1 MKDLEPGKP
10 DFNYLPFKVHK
21 DIIYLA
27 GQLAKEN
34 GIVKNTGRVSEE
46 ISESEACR
54 QIRICAE
61 HALKWTIIAA
71 NNDDT
76 KIDTILDLKVYV
88 ACNKNYD
95 GISRLADKA
104 SEVFIKKLG
113 EKGKHPRSVIAVE
126 RLPQNAPVMIDLRAV
141 INLK

>member
-1 MKDLEPGKP
+1 MESLKTNLSGED
-10 DFNYLPFKVHK
+10 
-21 DIIYLA
+21 
-27 GQLAKEN
+27 
-34 GIVKNTGRVSEE
+34 
-46 ISESEACR
+46 ISEIEACR

-61 HALKWTIIAA
+61 HAFTWIKIAV
-71 NNDDT
+71 NNDNA
-76 KIDTILDLKVYV
+76 KIDNILDLKVYI
-88 ACNKNYD
+88 ACNKTYD

-104 SEVFIKKLG
+104 SEVFIEKLG

>member
-10 DFNYLPFKVHK
+10 DFNYLPFKVHN
-21 DIIYLA
+21 DVIYLA

-34 GIVKNTGRVSEE
+34 GIVKNKGRVLEDVSE
-46 ISESEACR
+46 IEACR

-61 HALKWTIIAA
+61 HAFTWIKIAV
-71 NNDDT
+71 NNDNA
-76 KIDTILDLKVYV
+76 KIDNILDLKVYI
-88 ACNKNYD
+88 ACNKTYD

-104 SEVFIKKLG
+104 SEVFIEKLG

>member
-1 MKDLEPGKP
+1 MKDLEPGNP
-10 DFNYLPFKVHK
+10 DFNYLPFKVHN
-21 DIIYLA
+21 DVIYLA

-34 GIVKNTGRVSEE
+34 GIVKNKGRVLED
-46 ISESEACR
+46 ISEIEACR

-61 HALKWTIIAA
+61 HAFTWIKIAV
-71 NNDDT
+71 NNDNA
-76 KIDTILDLKVYV
+76 KIDNILDLKVYI
-88 ACNKNYD
+88 ACNKTYD

-104 SEVFIKKLG
+104 SEVFIEKLG